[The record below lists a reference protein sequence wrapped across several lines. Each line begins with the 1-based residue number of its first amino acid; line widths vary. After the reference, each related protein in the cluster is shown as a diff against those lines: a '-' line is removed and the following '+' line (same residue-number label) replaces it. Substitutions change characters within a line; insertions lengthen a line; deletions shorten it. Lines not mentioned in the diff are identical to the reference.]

1 MDIEK
6 LNKSQIILL
15 TLLVSFMTSIA
26 TGIVT
31 VSLMEQAPPAITQTV
46 SKVIEHTIERVVP
59 GQAAAVVTPGK
70 TVIVKESDLIAQA
83 LEHVSPSV
91 VRLYA
96 SDGENP
102 VFLGLGVVVDGSGL
116 IAMDS
121 STLGDSADAVV
132 ELSGSARVRGF
143 VSSRSDDVGIA
154 YLTAATSTADGVAI
168 SWTPATFSGAH
179 ATLGQTAVTV
189 SGKTGTRLGVGL
201 VTYISSL
208 GKTMPDGVID
218 TNIAPDSILPGS
230 PIFDTEGN
238 VMGLS
243 TGAGR
248 SVSSQGFVSASYILP
263 KVKES
268 GAGAQ

>member
-46 SKVIEHTIERVVP
+46 SKVIERTVEKVVP
-59 GQAAAVVTPGK
+59 GQAAAISTPGK

-83 LEHVSPSV
+83 LEKISPSI
-91 VRLYA
+91 VRLYT
-96 SDGENP
+96 SDAENP
-102 VFLGLGVVVDGSGL
+102 VFLGLGIVIDNTGQ

-121 STLGDSADAVV
+121 TVLGDFADAVV

-143 VSSRSDDVGIA
+143 VSARNDDVGLA
-154 YLTAATSTADGVAI
+154 YLTAATSTADGSPI
-168 SWTPATFSGAH
+168 SWVPASFVTTHS
-179 ATLGQTAVTV
+179 TLGQTAVTV

-201 VTYISSL
+201 VTAFSPLNKS
-208 GKTMPDGVID
+208 MPDGDIE
-218 TNIAPDSILPGS
+218 TNISPESILPGS
-230 PIFDTEGN
+230 PVFDISGSI
-238 VMGLS
+238 MGIS
-243 TGAGR
+243 TWVSR
-248 SVSSQGFVSASYILP
+248 SVSAQSFISASYMLP

-268 GAGAQ
+268 GTEAL